1 MWGYKWLKT
10 APEGISCD
18 IYATPKSAKNAME
31 GEWVD
36 ADGKIYLKV
45 RITAA
50 PEDGKANKAIIKYLA
65 KEWGIPASQMEI
77 IRGDTSRRKTLAAY
91 GNPPEL
97 LHFIRTYFDKKISK
111 L

>member
-10 APEGISCD
+10 VPEGINCD
-18 IYATPKSAKNAME
+18 IYAAPKSAKNAME
-31 GEWVD
+31 EEWVD
-36 ADGKIYLKV
+36 SDGKIYLKV

-77 IRGDTSRRKTLAAY
+77 TRGDTSRRKTLAVY
-91 GNPPEL
+91 GNPLEL
-97 LHFIRTYFDKKISK
+97 LHRIRTYFDKKISK